1 MYKER
6 CSDLNGPLHNDV
18 VTTYGIR
25 RDSILNQSRYFHVA
39 NALAPDIMHDIL
51 EGCLMYEMKELLIHY
66 FSNKKLLTLDEL
78 NSRIDTFP
86 FSYLD
91 ARNKPSLIKS
101 LGTTDHGFKQSG
113 WCTLIIVNSL
123 WYQ

>member
-1 MYKER
+1 M
-6 CSDLNGPLHNDV
+6 
-18 VTTYGIR
+18 
-25 RDSILNQSRYFHVA
+25 

-66 FSNKKLLTLDEL
+66 VSNKKLLTLDEL

-101 LGTTDHGFKQSG
+101 LGTTDHALKQSG
-113 WCTLIIVNSL
+113 SCILIIVNSL